1 MIKAEGWQRKGKP
14 ANTSRHY
21 RCNCY
26 CRYSTVGR
34 PVLNVFIRTGG
45 FRVVQ
50 YLAYHTDTG
59 MTFQDGEP
67 DVLQDLLGAAPLTV
81 LAVRDELFV

>member
-1 MIKAEGWQRKGKP
+1 M
-14 ANTSRHY
+14 
-21 RCNCY
+21 
-26 CRYSTVGR
+26 
-34 PVLNVFIRTGG
+34 LNVFIRTGG

-50 YLAYHTDTG
+50 YLVYHTDMG

-81 LAVRDELFV
+81 LAVRDGLFVAPRQAFCLQYCTSQISLIQRTKTVATLL